1 MFMKDNAVGNLES
14 RVTLTEFLALTIIVL
29 LIVIIWCGVQHA
41 TILISTASLLFA
53 IFTAYRIDKDK
64 TVQTKSGFFSGGMNS
79 PDNLP
84 ESYPEMYHEELPP
97 NELPE
102 LSPLD
107 EPLHPYP
114 GAIILDA
121 DSQWPN
127 SAAGSRDRI
136 TGQNETAPLGN
147 FYDFGR
153 NAAPEIPGPCVD
165 SEANGDEIDADE
177 ANTYQVRSRNDPVR
191 VITGSMERQRDM
203 DRYLREEVL
212 EAEEREWWGRH
223 EI

>member
-1 MFMKDNAVGNLES
+1 MSGVGVF
-14 RVTLTEFLALTIIVL
+14 RVQVEVQVSARRFA
-29 LIVIIWCGVQHA
+29 GQHA
-41 TILISTASLLFA
+41 GHGLQAVPGTPL
-53 IFTAYRIDKDK
+53 
-64 TVQTKSGFFSGGMNS
+64 VGG
-79 PDNLP
+79 LYG
-84 ESYPEMYHEELPP
+84 E
-97 NELPE
+97 
-102 LSPLD
+102 
-107 EPLHPYP
+107 
-114 GAIILDA
+114 AIILDA

-147 FYDFGR
+147 FYDSGR
-153 NAAPEIPGPCVD
+153 NAAPETPGPCVD